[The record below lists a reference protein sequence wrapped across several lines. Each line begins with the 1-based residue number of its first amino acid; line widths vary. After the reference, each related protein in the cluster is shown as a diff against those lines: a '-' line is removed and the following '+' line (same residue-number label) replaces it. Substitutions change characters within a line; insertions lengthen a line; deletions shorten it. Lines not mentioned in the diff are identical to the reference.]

1 MERYEGEMEINDRE
15 AEEKPSIVDPP
26 YQWGID
32 YKDTKI
38 PQMLKSLAHLWA
50 LRFNHLG
57 INWLN

>member
-1 MERYEGEMEINDRE
+1 MEINDRE